1 MGNNNDKNHP
11 AELTRETRT
20 RFLCLTAMTVCTSTL
35 LLKHKK
41 ETRSQRG
48 STFVF
53 RQKTLLVWLRKT
65 QHLNH
70 SLSYHFKTK
79 KGHPKKK
86 NTSHTRKLFAWK
98 MCPACV
104 LFCFFLCV
112 CQVFLWFLQVGGPS
126 VHNISNPFFLCLFR
140 WVLFESTFFCLF
152 VWEPKSQRGKKK
164 KKLHFW
170 TFFIKFPLVWRSSDW
185 ERSAT
190 R

>member
-79 KGHPKKK
+79 KDTQKKK
-86 NTSHTRKLFAWK
+86 IHPTHENFLPGKCALHVF
-98 MCPACV
+98 
-104 LFCFFLCV
+104 FFLFFCV
-112 CQVFLWFLQVGGPS
+112 CVKCFCDFCKS
-126 VHNISNPFFLCLFR
+126 VVRLYTTFQILFFCVCSDESCSSQPFFVC
-140 WVLFESTFFCLF
+140 LFESLKAN
-152 VWEPKSQRGKKK
+152 EEKKK